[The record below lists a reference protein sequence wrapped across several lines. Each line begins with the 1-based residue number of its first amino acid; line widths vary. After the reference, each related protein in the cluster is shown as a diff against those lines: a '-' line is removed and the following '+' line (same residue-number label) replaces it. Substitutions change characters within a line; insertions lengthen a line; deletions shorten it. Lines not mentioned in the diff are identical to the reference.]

1 MAKFPLLTQFV
12 WSGKR
17 LYQLVL
23 NDKKLYGV
31 YLDNNYPLIA
41 KSYSSIATW
50 TLGIL
55 TSLIITFLIG
65 FYITGF
71 NLGFIFFD
79 YIVFIVYITAFE
91 KVIGNIPPF
100 KNFFNKRQKE
110 IDLARTLIAEKA
122 SICIEH
128 HKPADFLELNNRN
141 FVLDI
146 FDIQK
151 TDMTTSSLLSI
162 WSQVDYGQLKILLK
176 DGSNKHFVLTEDN
189 FDKLRDCNYM
199 MLDYISENKDFNQ

>member
-1 MAKFPLLTQFV
+1 MTKFPLLTQFV

-17 LYQLVL
+17 LYQLIL

-31 YLDNNYPLIA
+31 FLDNQYPLIA

-55 TSLIITFLIG
+55 ISFIITFLIG

-71 NLGFIFFD
+71 NVRHNFFD
-79 YIVFIVYITAFE
+79 FIVFIVYITTFE

-110 IDLARTLIAEKA
+110 IDLARTVMTEKA
-122 SICIEH
+122 STCIGH

-141 FVLDI
+141 FVLSLS
-146 FDIQK
+146 DIQK

-176 DGSNKHFVLTEDN
+176 DGSNKHFVLTENN

-199 MLDYISENKDFNQ
+199 MLDHISDNKDVDQ

>member
-1 MAKFPLLTQFV
+1 MTKFPLLTQFV

-31 YLDNNYPLIA
+31 YLDNQYPLIA
-41 KSYSSIATW
+41 TSYASLATW
-50 TLGIL
+50 IFGI
-55 TSLIITFLIG
+55 TTYIIIKFLVEFYIIG
-65 FYITGF
+65 FSSRY
-71 NLGFIFFD
+71 NVFD

-110 IDLARTLIAEKA
+110 IDLVRTLITEKA
-122 SICIEH
+122 STYIEH

-176 DGSNKHFVLTEDN
+176 EGSNKHFVLTEDN

-199 MLDYISENKDFNQ
+199 MLDYISKNKDFNQ